1 MKDTSILLN
10 LNDSEIRSIC
20 KDKLESLEYWLRRLI
35 DRILSDKYNNYFSYQ
50 DEHGNRLFGKKIADS
65 VTMRMTSEPNRYPRK
80 IDAILL
86 DDAINIICHP
96 KLFNDCFKEPLSSA
110 FPSAEVTRLF
120 MERLIAPRNCLAHAN
135 SISLR
140 QAEQVICYTGDIIES
155 IKNYYIKHNME
166 TEYNVP
172 LILKATDSLG
182 NSFHNN
188 QCDTF
193 GGGGILKDLSKDSL
207 FYLRPRDTITLEVE
221 IDPSYSRASYEI
233 CWYLSGM
240 PIPNSNKPK
249 IQIKITEKE
258 VSTQL
263 AIQCNVTTTNK
274 DWHRLPSGR
283 DDFLVFIYKVLPPI

>member
-1 MKDTSILLN
+1 MLFELS
-10 LNDSEIRSIC
+10 DSEIRSIC
-20 KDKLESLEYWLRRLI
+20 KNKLESLEYWLRRLI
-35 DRILSDKYNNYFSYQ
+35 DKKLSDNYGDYFSHE
-50 DEHGNRLFGKKIADS
+50 DAKGKRLINKNIVKSLTERIAK
-65 VTMRMTSEPNRYPRK
+65 EPSRYPRK
-80 IDAILL
+80 IDAVLL
-86 DDAINIICHP
+86 NDAINIICNP
-96 KLFNDCFKEPLSSA
+96 QLFNSHFKEPLSLA
-110 FPSAEVTRLF
+110 FPSSEVTRLF

-135 SISLR
+135 PISLR

-155 IKNYYIKHNME
+155 IKQYYIKHNMD

-172 LILKATDSLG
+172 LILKATDSFG

-188 QCDTF
+188 QCGTF
-193 GGGGILKDLSKDSL
+193 GGGGILKDLSNDPL

-240 PIPNSNKPK
+240 SIPIPNSNKPK

-263 AIQCNVTTTNK
+263 AITCNVTTTNK
-274 DWHRLPSGR
+274 DWHRLPSGK